1 MNLSLF
7 IAKRYLIS
15 KKSHNA
21 INIITLISIAG
32 VCIGTMAI
40 VIVLS
45 AFNGISALV
54 FGLYNT
60 FDPDIKITPKE
71 GKTFII
77 DSPAAEKIKKMDGVV
92 YYTEVLQEN
101 ALLKYDDKQVIATI
115 KGVSGDF
122 VKMTRLDTVTR
133 EGEFML
139 QRDSIDYAVLGYGLA
154 RRLNI
159 SLIDFMHPLEIYVPK
174 RDSRAVINPE
184 DAFLV
189 RSVEV
194 SGIFSLN
201 DDFDYRY
208 AILPLSLARTL
219 LNRNDELSAIE
230 VGLKPGTDVIK
241 AKKEIQEILN
251 THLPELRLS
260 YARNLRLSP
269 VVQRGGESLDS
280 LPLTTEQNAKVATEG
295 QPGWVVKTRYEQNEI
310 LFKTINSEKWWTFLI
325 LAFILVIAIFNVIGS
340 LTMLIIEKKKDIQT
354 LMFLGADKSLIQKI
368 FMREGLMITLTGV
381 FSGLSL
387 GLILCWL
394 QTTFKLVPFS
404 EGFIVDSYPV
414 KVIPMDLA
422 LVFGTVL
429 FIGFCAVW
437 YPVRIFTRSNHLPG

>member
-21 INIITLISIAG
+21 INIITFISIGG
-32 VCIGTMAI
+32 VCIGTMAL

-71 GKTFII
+71 GKTFVI
-77 DSPAAEKIKKMDGVV
+77 DPASAEKIKKLEGVA

-115 KGVSGDF
+115 KGVSDDF

-133 EGEFML
+133 EGEFLL
-139 QRDSIDYAVLGYGLA
+139 QHNSIDYAVLGYGLA
-154 RRLNI
+154 SRLNI
-159 SLIDFMHPLEIYVPK
+159 SLTDFINPLEIYIPK
-174 RDSRAVINPE
+174 RGNQAVLNPE

-194 SGIFSLN
+194 SGVFSLN

-208 AILPLSLARTL
+208 AILPISLARTL
-219 LNRNDELSAIE
+219 LNRKEELSAIE
-230 VGLKPGTDVIK
+230 IGLKPGTDI
-241 AKKEIQEILN
+241 
-251 THLPELRLS
+251 
-260 YARNLRLSP
+260 
-269 VVQRGGESLDS
+269 
-280 LPLTTEQNAKVATEG
+280 QNAKAEIERLLRPG
-295 QPGWVVKTRYEQNEI
+295 QSSGTRNDVQFELKTRFEQNEI

-325 LAFILVIAIFNVIGS
+325 LAFILVIATFNVIGS

-354 LMFLGADKSLIQKI
+354 LMFLGADKNLIRQI

-381 FSGLSL
+381 IGGLAL

-394 QTTFKLVPFS
+394 QQTFKLVPFS
-404 EGFIVDSYPV
+404 EGFIVDSYPI

-429 FIGFCAVW
+429 LIGFFAAW
-437 YPVRIFTRSNHLPG
+437 YPVRVFTKKF